1 MKKKSLFVFSA
12 LALLLLLTPSFA
24 LASNQ
29 QNYFA
34 SLSEEELAYQKL
46 DAAPTEWK
54 DDILA
59 ARNSIIYSNSWT
71 VDGQVGY
78 ELPDET
84 VVELSEFSDL
94 FPGWD
99 VPKLKE
105 DIRKEQ
111 LTKLQTYDFNTLS
124 ANYVGFV
131 YLFEPSNSGASLPF
145 YTFYSSAK
153 EVTMTANSLPGNS
166 YNAGFT
172 DLSTGSDV
180 GYVNNLSQGDKLYLH
195 NPKPNT
201 GYGARASTYSTTGYA
216 QMSVVDN

>member
-34 SLSEEELAYQKL
+34 SLSEEKLAYQDV

-54 DDILA
+54 DDILN
-59 ARNSIIYSNSWT
+59 ARNSIIYSTSWT

-78 ELPDET
+78 ELPDGML
-84 VVELSEFSDL
+84 VALPEFSDL

-105 DIRKEQ
+105 DVRKEQ
-111 LTKLQTYDFNTLS
+111 LTKPQTYDFHTLA

-145 YTFYSSAK
+145 YTFYSSANR
-153 EVTMTANSLPGNS
+153 VTMIGDSLPGTS

-172 DLSTGSDV
+172 NLNTGSDV
-180 GYVNNLSQGDKLYLH
+180 GYANNLPQGGKLYLTKL
-195 NPKPNT
+195 NSNT
-201 GYGARASTYSTTGYA
+201 AYGARASTYSTTGYA
-216 QMSVVDN
+216 QMSVVDG